1 MKWSLELAEELV
13 REIAGPE
20 SLRLLRLL
28 YDKENISE
36 FELAEHLK
44 VNINQARNSLYQLQK
59 YNLIS
64 STRKKDKEK
73 GWYVYYWTFNNKNA
87 RELLLDIKEKRLKS
101 LKEEAHREKSGEY
114 MVCPEEC
121 VTLSTAEAME
131 ADFRCPICEEMLE
144 YRKDE
149 NLIEEK
155 EKEISVIEAELEEGI
170 EEFPIIVEEEE
181 KPKRKPRKKAAKRKP
196 AKRKPAKKRA
206 TRKRAPAK
214 RKPAKRKPA
223 KRKPAKRKTPAKRKS
238 TRKK

>member
-28 YDKENISE
+28 YYKENISE

-87 RELLLDIKEKRLKS
+87 RELLLDLKETRLKA
-101 LKEEAHREKSGEY
+101 LKEEVHREKSGEY
-114 MVCPEEC
+114 MVCPEGC

-131 ADFRCPICEEMLE
+131 ADFRCPICEDMLE

-149 NLIEEK
+149 KLIEDK
-155 EKEISVIEAELEEGI
+155 EKEISIVEKELEEGI

-196 AKRKPAKKRA
+196 AKKKPK
-206 TRKRAPAK
+206 K
-214 RKPAKRKPA
+214 RKP
-223 KRKPAKRKTPAKRKS
+223 
-238 TRKK
+238 RKKAAKKSPRKK

>member
-20 SLRLLRLL
+20 SLRLLRLM
-28 YDKENISE
+28 YNKENINE

-44 VNINQARNSLYQLQK
+44 VNINQARHSLYQLQK

-87 RELLLDIKEKRLKS
+87 RELLLDLKEKRLNS
-101 LKEEAHREKSGEY
+101 LKDELHREKSGEY
-114 MVCPEEC
+114 IICPEGC

-131 ADFRCPICEEMLE
+131 VNFRCPICEEMLE

-149 NLIEEK
+149 NLIKEK
-155 EKEISVIEAELEEGI
+155 EKEIVDLEKELEEGI
-170 EEFPIIVEEEE
+170 DEFPIIVEEEE
-181 KPKRKPRKKAAKRKP
+181 KPKRKTLPKRKPRKRARAKRK
-196 AKRKPAKKRA
+196 
-206 TRKRAPAK
+206 TPAK
-214 RKPAKRKPA
+214 RKPAKRKPT
-223 KRKPAKRKTPAKRKS
+223 KRKPAKRKT
-238 TRKK
+238 TRKRSPRKK